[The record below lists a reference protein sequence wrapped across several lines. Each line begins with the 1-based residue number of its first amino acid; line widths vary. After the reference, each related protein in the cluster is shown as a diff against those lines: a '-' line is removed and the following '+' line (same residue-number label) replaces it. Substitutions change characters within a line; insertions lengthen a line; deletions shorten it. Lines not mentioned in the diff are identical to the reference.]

1 MKSGP
6 AESGTAR
13 EADLAAETAELA
25 ENLPDRAAIRSVVGA
40 AMEIEH
46 LADLLVSICLARTI
60 RL

>member
-1 MKSGP
+1 MKC
-6 AESGTAR
+6 TFHQR
-13 EADLAAETAELA
+13 LVLAAETAELA

-60 RL
+60 EL